1 MQSHTPSYRP
11 ALLILIA
18 VVLTL
23 LVGCAKPLIAPA
35 PCQKLRI
42 SAPLLS
48 PPESPK
54 ARETLNALLPG
65 TMGHASGTPQG

>member
-1 MQSHTPSYRP
+1 MRSHTPSYRP

-23 LVGCAKPLIAPA
+23 LVGCAKPLVVSA
-35 PCQKLRI
+35 PCQRLKI

-54 ARETLNALLPG
+54 AREALSQLLPPTTQPARG
-65 TMGHASGTPQG
+65 TL